1 MKKVLLSILS
11 VFMIAGAGVL
21 YASETGTMRAPK
33 TSEYPYKAGVPAEC
47 EDVMLQAFYWDS
59 YNGNASTTKYGR
71 TKWIDLLKDTAA
83 INANFDVVWF
93 PPSAGPTGCGVGYSA
108 RQYSSQESD
117 WGTKTTLGNLI
128 TALHKGNT
136 KVLADVVL
144 NHRGNYNSWCN
155 FYQDNFGSYGTYQL
169 TQQHI
174 CRNDE
179 CFTNKNSSC
188 YNAASTD
195 RGAYDTGDNF
205 DGARD
210 LDHTNE
216 YVQNWSKAYTQWLLG
231 SMKYDGFRYDMT
243 LGFHGRY
250 LKMYNEAAQP
260 YMSVSE
266 LWQSIDRQKQHLEE
280 CEYNTMVFDFQMKYS
295 LKGIVTGSY
304 GKLNKNKTFE
314 GLRKHGLERYSV
326 TFIDNHDTF
335 DRGTAYGNNQF
346 SGSDLSNSTTKD
358 QILQA
363 SAYMLMMP
371 GVPCVFYPHWAS
383 YKSEINELIAVRK
396 RAGIHSESAVLEETS
411 GQYQYSATVQ
421 GHRGQVVVRVGKY
434 RSQTVPE
441 GFELAVEGG
450 DRGQYSVFIKMQ
462 SDDVE
467 NIPSGNVQCTKELRN
482 GQLYVRVGEN
492 VYDILGNRV
501 E

>member
-11 VFMIAGAGVL
+11 VFVIAGAGVL
-21 YASETGTMRAPK
+21 YASETGAMRVPK

-83 INANFDVVWF
+83 INANFDVVWL

-117 WGTKTTLGNLI
+117 WGSKTKLQELI

-169 TQQHI
+169 TQKHI
-174 CRNDE
+174 VSNDE
-179 CFTNKNSSC
+179 CFTNKSSSC

-250 LKMYNEAAQP
+250 LKMYNEAANP

-371 GVPCVFYPHWAS
+371 GVPCVFYPYWTS
-383 YKSEINELIAVRK
+383 YKDEINELIAVRK
-396 RAGIHSESAVLEETS
+396 RAGVHSESEVLEETS

-421 GHRGQVVVRVGKY
+421 GHRGRVIVHVGKY

-462 SDDVE
+462 SDDAE
-467 NIPSGNVQCTKELRN
+467 NIPSGNVLCTKELRN
-482 GQLYVRVGEN
+482 GQLYIRVGEN

>member
-11 VFMIAGAGVL
+11 VFMIASAGVL
-21 YASETGTMRAPK
+21 YASETGAMRAPK

-83 INANFDVVWF
+83 INANF
-93 PPSAGPTGCGVGYSA
+93 
-108 RQYSSQESD
+108 
-117 WGTKTTLGNLI
+117 
-128 TALHKGNT
+128 
-136 KVLADVVL
+136 DVVL

-260 YMSVSE
+260 YISVSE

-371 GVPCVFYPHWAS
+371 GVPCVFYPYWTS
-383 YKSEINELIAVRK
+383 YKDEINELIAVRK
-396 RAGIHSESAVLEETS
+396 RVGVHSESEVLEETS

-482 GQLYVRVGEN
+482 GQLYIRVGEN

>member
-11 VFMIAGAGVL
+11 VFVIAGASPL
-21 YASETGTMRAPK
+21 SARN
-33 TSEYPYKAGVPAEC
+33 AGVPAEC

-59 YNGNASTTKYGR
+59 YKTKTSTDSKFGR

-83 INANFDVVWF
+83 INANFDVVWL

-108 RQYSSQESD
+108 KQYSNQDSD

-266 LWQSIDRQKQHLEE
+266 LWSSIDRQKQHLEE

-371 GVPCVFYPHWAS
+371 GVPCVFYPYWTS
-383 YKSEINELIAVRK
+383 YKDEINELIAVRK
-396 RAGIHSESAVLEETS
+396 RAGVHSESEVLEETS

-467 NIPSGNVQCTKELRN
+467 NIPSGNVLCTKELRN
-482 GQLYVRVGEN
+482 GQLYIRVGEN

>member
-1 MKKVLLSILS
+1 MKKSILTSLIIVLLAS
-11 VFMIAGAGVL
+11 AGVVC
-21 YASETGTMRAPK
+21 ASNV
-33 TSEYPYKAGVPAEC
+33 GVPAEC

-59 YNGNASTTKYGR
+59 YKTKTSTDSKFGR

-108 RQYSSQESD
+108 RQYSNQESD
-117 WGTKTTLGNLI
+117 WGTKTALNNLI

-155 FYQDNFGSYGTYQL
+155 FYTDYFGSYGTFTL
-169 TQQHI
+169 TQKEI

-179 CFTNKNSSC
+179 CFTDAKSSC
-188 YNAASTD
+188 YGASTSE
-195 RGAYDTGDNF
+195 RGANDTGNNF

-210 LDHTNE
+210 LDHTSE
-216 YVQNWSKAYTQWLLG
+216 VVQNWSKAYTQWLLNT
-231 SMKYDGFRYDMT
+231 MKYDGFRYDMT
-243 LGFHGRY
+243 LGYHGRY

-266 LWQSIDRQKQHLEE
+266 LWESISRQKQHLQE
-280 CEYNTMVFDFQMKYS
+280 CDSNTMIFDFQAKYS
-295 LKGIVTGSY
+295 MKGIVTGSY
-304 GKLNKNKTFE
+304 GKLNGAKTFE

-335 DRGTAYGNNQF
+335 DRGGAYGDNQF
-346 SGSDLSNSTTKD
+346 TPTTDLSTATNKD
-358 QILQA
+358 YVLQA

-383 YKSEINELIAVRK
+383 YKDEINELIAVRK
-396 RAGIHSESAVLEETS
+396 QAGIHSQSQVLAEES
-411 GQYQYSATVQ
+411 GQYKYHATIQ
-421 GHRGQVVVRVGKY
+421 GHRGKVIVRVGKY
-434 RSQTVPE
+434 RSTTLPE
-441 GFELAVEGG
+441 GYEVAVEGG
-450 DRGQYSVFIKMQ
+450 DRGAYTVYIQMEEKGIENSSLIRTAKEGKKFLKDGKLYLMYEGQ
-462 SDDVE
+462 MYDVQGRRI
-467 NIPSGNVQCTKELRN
+467 N
-482 GQLYVRVGEN
+482 
-492 VYDILGNRV
+492 
-501 E
+501 

>member
-1 MKKVLLSILS
+1 
-11 VFMIAGAGVL
+11 MIASAGVL
-21 YASETGTMRAPK
+21 YASETGAMRAPK

-83 INANFDVVWF
+83 INANFDVVWL

-108 RQYSSQESD
+108 KQYSNQDSD

-144 NHRGNYNSWCN
+144 NHRGNLSNWCN
-155 FYQDNFGSYGTYQL
+155 FFTDYFGSYGTFTL

-179 CFTNKNSSC
+179 CFTNSKSSC
-188 YNAASTD
+188 YGADYTD
-195 RGAYDTGDNF
+195 RGANDTGDNF

-371 GVPCVFYPHWAS
+371 GVPCVFYPYWAS

-462 SDDVE
+462 SDDVQ
-467 NIPSGNVQCTKELRN
+467 NTKEKVQRTKVLKD
-482 GQLYVRVGEN
+482 GQLFIRVGEHM
-492 VYDILGNRV
+492 YDARGNRV